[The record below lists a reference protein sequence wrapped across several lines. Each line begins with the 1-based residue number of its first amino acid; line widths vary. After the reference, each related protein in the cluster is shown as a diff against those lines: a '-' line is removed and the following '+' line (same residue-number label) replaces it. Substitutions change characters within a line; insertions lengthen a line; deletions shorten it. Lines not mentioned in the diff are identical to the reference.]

1 MAFSFPPKVELA
13 RLPTRIE
20 ELPSLSER
28 LGARLYIKRDDETG
42 FLLGGNKVR
51 KLEYLL
57 QEALEGKHDTVVTCG
72 GVQSN
77 HARATAVAARRLGM
91 DSFLILRG
99 AEGAPLDGN
108 LLLDRL
114 VGGEVRFVTPEEYRE
129 RDAVFREVER
139 ELRARGRNPYLIP
152 EGGSNALGALGYAS
166 MVGELK
172 GQLAEKGLSVDAV
185 ICADGSGGTH
195 AGLLLGR
202 ELFGL
207 EAEVFGVNVCDDAPY
222 FVKRISAIMEEA
234 RERFGL
240 KVPGREE
247 IRVIDG
253 YVGEGYA
260 LNTRE
265 ELSLIA
271 EVARTEGVILDGV
284 YTAKAFRGMVDQLR
298 KNPGIFGRSILFLHT
313 GGVLGLFPK
322 RRELAELL

>member
-1 MAFSFPPKVELA
+1 MAFSFPSKVELA
-13 RLPTRIE
+13 CLPTQIE
-20 ELPSLSER
+20 ELSSLRER
-28 LGARLYIKRDDETG
+28 IGVRVYIKRDDETG

-57 QEALEGKHDTVVTCG
+57 HEALEGKHDTVVTCG

-91 DSFLILRG
+91 GSFLILRG
-99 AEGAPLDGN
+99 PEESPLDGN

-114 VGGEVRFVTPEEYRE
+114 VGGEVRFVTPEQYRE
-129 RDAVFREVER
+129 RDAVFREVEK
-139 ELRARGRNPYLIP
+139 ELRVRGRKPYLIP
-152 EGGSNALGALGYAS
+152 EGGSNALGALGYAA

-172 GQLAEKGLSVDAV
+172 GQLMEKGLSLDAI

-222 FVKRISAIMEEA
+222 FVERISAILEEA
-234 RERFGL
+234 RDRFGL
-240 KVPGREE
+240 KGPGREE

-253 YVGEGYA
+253 YVGRGYA

-271 EVARTEGVILDGV
+271 ELARTEGVILDGV
-284 YTAKAFRGMVDQLR
+284 YTAKAFRGMIEELR
-298 KNPGIFGRSILFLHT
+298 KNPGIFGKTILFLHT